1 MVTDAFNSSNQTAQ
15 FEIRQYNLNFSIL
28 FQFRRNILND
38 NEKSFNRKN
47 TLNLNF
53 LCTSY
58 HVRSHKRYN
67 IDKVDTSKS
76 KAISVLNLIL
86 INWFSFHHIE
96 SRINCSHQM
105 IIFIIFDFYSLLKIC
120 NLFFWI
126 MSKVRW

>member
-1 MVTDAFNSSNQTAQ
+1 MVTDAFNSPNETAQ
-15 FEIRQYNLNFSIL
+15 FEIRQYNSDFSIL

-67 IDKVDTSKS
+67 IDKFDASKS
-76 KAISVLNLIL
+76 NSMSVLNFTLR
-86 INWFSFHHIE
+86 N
-96 SRINCSHQM
+96 
-105 IIFIIFDFYSLLKIC
+105 
-120 NLFFWI
+120 
-126 MSKVRW
+126 